1 MKFIFSVL
9 FLMLMHN
16 QYGYAEKFAPIASS
30 CGEWVKVRQN
40 GSEKVTLYWFDGFIS
55 AYNKYE
61 YTGKHPQGVLKNI
74 GQKNISS
81 WLDKYCLSNTGDT
94 LQGAVESLIDEK
106 KPIVKACAFKKSSGR
121 PCIPYEEKMDEQE
134 QKTVIPKKNNWKFWE
149 QMLN

>member
-1 MKFIFSVL
+1 MKSIFSAL
-9 FLMLMHN
+9 FLVLVYS
-16 QYGYAEKFAPIASS
+16 QYAYAEKLDLVAYS
-30 CGEWVKVRQN
+30 CSEWVKVRQN

-55 AYNKYE
+55 AYNKYG

-81 WLDKYCLSNTGDT
+81 WLDKYCISNKSDT

-121 PCIPYEEKMDEQE
+121 PCTPFKEKMDEQE
-134 QKTVIPKKNNWKFWE
+134 QKKVIPKKNNWKFWE
-149 QMLN
+149 